1 MNWFTAPVLT
11 GSRVTLRPLALSDAP
26 ELSAAVD
33 RPDAYGWTTVP
44 TDADG
49 ATRYIQTALDT
60 PDRVAFAVVDNDSG
74 HIVGSTSFYDITPA
88 NWTLAIGHTWYS
100 TAVQGTTVNPEAKL
114 LLLQRAFE
122 QLGAVRVVW
131 HTDERNA
138 QSRAGIAKLGATFEG
153 LLRKHRPLP
162 GPPEQTPHN
171 GPRPSLWRTTAQYA
185 MTDVDWPA
193 AKAVLEQRTLG

>member
-1 MNWFTAPVLT
+1 MSWFTAPVLT
-11 GSRVTLRPLALSDAP
+11 GSRVTLRPLALSDAA

-33 RPDAYGWTTVP
+33 RPEAYGWTTVP
-44 TDADG
+44 IDTDSAV
-49 ATRYIQTALDT
+49 RYIQTALDT
-60 PDRVAFAVVDNDSG
+60 PDRVAFAVLDQDSG
-74 HIVGSTSFYDITPA
+74 RIVGSTSFYAIEPA

-138 QSRAGIAKLGATFEG
+138 QSRAGIAKLGAAFEG

-162 GPPEQTPHN
+162 GPTEETRSN

-185 MTDVDWPA
+185 MTDEDWPA
-193 AKAVLEQRTLG
+193 AKKVLEQRLRR